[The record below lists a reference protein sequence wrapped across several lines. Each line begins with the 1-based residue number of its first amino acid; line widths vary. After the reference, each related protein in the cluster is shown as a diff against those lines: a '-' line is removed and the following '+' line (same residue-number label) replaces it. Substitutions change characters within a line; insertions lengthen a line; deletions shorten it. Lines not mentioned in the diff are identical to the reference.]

1 MLSRRIFSR
10 GLSSPGI
17 GVCLFLSALATTL
30 PTCLRSTSNNST
42 TQRSGPSMGEKATR
56 NFKGVDRY
64 LVPRRYE
71 QHRTKPNP
79 NGKARN
85 VFWHEV
91 NEPAGSVISR
101 KRSVIY
107 HILFAICNGKKLI
120 MVSEVSN
127 LSVLHQRHLVRARIP
142 WFLNTTSLLSQAPS
156 RELVPNYW
164 V

>member
-1 MLSRRIFSR
+1 M
-10 GLSSPGI
+10 
-17 GVCLFLSALATTL
+17 
-30 PTCLRSTSNNST
+30 
-42 TQRSGPSMGEKATR
+42 
-56 NFKGVDRY
+56 
-64 LVPRRYE
+64 
-71 QHRTKPNP
+71 
-79 NGKARN
+79 
-85 VFWHEV
+85 
-91 NEPAGSVISR
+91 
-101 KRSVIY
+101 IY